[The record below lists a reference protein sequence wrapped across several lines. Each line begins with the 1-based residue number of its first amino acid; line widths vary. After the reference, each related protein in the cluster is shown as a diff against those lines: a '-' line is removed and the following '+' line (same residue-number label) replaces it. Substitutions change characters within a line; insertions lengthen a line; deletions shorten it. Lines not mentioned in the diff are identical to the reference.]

1 MSIKDLGFNKILREL
16 RLMDKSEVA
25 VGIVGTDAQT
35 KHPDSDLTLA
45 EVAAV
50 NEYGSDDGHV
60 PERPAHRNCAADNQS
75 EIIKNTQNAIS
86 AVLGGAK
93 AQAVMDRLGI
103 WYTGKV
109 KQAIADFDS
118 PPNAPAT
125 IKAKGAN
132 NPLIDTGR
140 TRNSVTHVVRKLT
153 QDK

>member
-1 MSIKDLGFNKILREL
+1 MTIKDLGFNKILREL
-16 RLMDKSEVA
+16 RALARSEVA
-25 VGIVGTDAQT
+25 VGIIGSEATT

-50 NEYGSDDGHV
+50 NEYGSEDGHV
-60 PERPAHRNCAADNQS
+60 PERPAHRNCADDNQS
-75 EIIKNTQNAIS
+75 EITKNTQAAIS
-86 AVLGGAK
+86 AVLSGAK
-93 AQAVMDRLGI
+93 AQAVMDRIGV

-125 IKAKGAN
+125 IRAKGAN

>member
-1 MSIKDLGFNKILREL
+1 MTIKDLGFNSILREL
-16 RLMDKSEVA
+16 RTLQRSEVA
-25 VGIVGTDAQT
+25 VGIVGTEAQT

-50 NEYGSDDGHV
+50 NEYGSDDGHI
-60 PERPAHRNCAADNQS
+60 PERPAHRNCAEDNQA
-75 EIIKNTQNAIS
+75 EIAKNTQNAIS
-86 AVLGGAK
+86 AVLSGAK
-93 AQAVMDRLGI
+93 AQAVMDRLGV

-109 KQAIADFDS
+109 KQAIADFDT

-125 IKAKGAN
+125 IRAKGAN